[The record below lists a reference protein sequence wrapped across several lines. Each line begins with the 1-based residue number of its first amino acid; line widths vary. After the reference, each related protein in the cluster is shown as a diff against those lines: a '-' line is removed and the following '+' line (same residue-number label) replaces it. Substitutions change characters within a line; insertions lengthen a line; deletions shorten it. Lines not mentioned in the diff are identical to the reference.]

1 MPSFPTVMKHLLRPL
16 ALSLTAAC
24 LSLAADDKQ
33 PVNYEGKIT
42 GVVCASCKSHITAA
56 LTQKLPDVVSV
67 DVKAGST
74 PDTQKLII
82 VSHSGQ
88 VTKES
93 ATEALGTYAKNYQ
106 ILSLTKQ

>member
-1 MPSFPTVMKHLLRPL
+1 MKNVFTLLTL
-16 ALSLTAAC
+16 ALAAVMQ
-24 LSLAADDKQ
+24 AADAPKT
-33 PVNYEGKIT
+33 VTYEGKIT

>member
-1 MPSFPTVMKHLLRPL
+1 MKTVFTLLTL
-16 ALSLTAAC
+16 ALAAVMQ
-24 LSLAADDKQ
+24 AADAPK
-33 PVNYEGKIT
+33 PVTYEGKIT

>member
-1 MPSFPTVMKHLLRPL
+1 MKTVFTLLTL
-16 ALSLTAAC
+16 ALAAVMQ
-24 LSLAADDKQ
+24 AADAPQ
-33 PVNYEGKIT
+33 TVTYEGKIT